1 MDISVSQTFYER
13 ETHRPLQG
21 EFVECITLMM
31 LLCFAMC
38 FRLLVDAPQCTSYL
52 GCVSG
57 YDFLFVYL
65 MAPCAILHSVPSA
78 GTTISGAD
86 GTFTVAPPMF
96 RACVHLIENTKW
108 FGHLGGKSLQ
118 SMATRER
125 QCSCVGFD
133 LSAIV

>member
-1 MDISVSQTFYER
+1 MHRSVR
-13 ETHRPLQG
+13 L
-21 EFVECITLMM
+21 TLDV
-31 LLCFAMC
+31 C
-38 FRLLVDAPQCTSYL
+38 LVTID
-52 GCVSG
+52 
-57 YDFLFVYL
+57 LFVYL

-133 LSAIV
+133 LSATV

>member
-1 MDISVSQTFYER
+1 M
-13 ETHRPLQG
+13 
-21 EFVECITLMM
+21 
-31 LLCFAMC
+31 
-38 FRLLVDAPQCTSYL
+38 DAPQCTSYF

-65 MAPCAILHSVPSA
+65 MAPCAILQSVPSA
-78 GTTISGAD
+78 GTTIFGAD
-86 GTFTVAPPMF
+86 GPFTVAPPMF
-96 RACVHLIENTKW
+96 HDCVHLLEKTKW
-108 FGHLGGKSLQ
+108 FEDLGGKTSQ

>member
-1 MDISVSQTFYER
+1 M
-13 ETHRPLQG
+13 
-21 EFVECITLMM
+21 
-31 LLCFAMC
+31 
-38 FRLLVDAPQCTSYL
+38 DAPQCTSYI

-65 MAPCAILHSVPSA
+65 MAPCAILQSVPSA

-125 QCSCVGFD
+125 KWGRVGLH